1 MVFLGMLRHSLVLAL
16 TASVLSAQEVPA
28 PPAGGTRRPPRH
40 LRVLAVGESPPY
52 RQEVRDGVRYEMPP
66 PPGSAKAPL
75 RIARGL
81 SWMSVRSEPDGDAD
95 QQVISCR

>member
-1 MVFLGMLRHSLVLAL
+1 MPVRGMSGRGRLAPGTHYRDPRDAQHSAE
-16 TASVLSAQEVPA
+16 SRVPSS
-28 PPAGGTRRPPRH
+28 
-40 LRVLAVGESPPY
+40 L
-52 RQEVRDGVRYEMPP
+52 PP

-75 RIARGL
+75 RIVRGP